1 MSKQEIYKTVLK
13 DLVKCPMF
21 LGNYDAKNGSKQFMY
36 GILTVMEFIAY
47 NCGEETYD
55 EFEKIFLENLQ
66 KSVDKAQSR

>member
-36 GILTVMEFIAY
+36 GISTVMEFIAY
-47 NCGEETYD
+47 NCGEEIYD
-55 EFEKIFLENLQ
+55 EFEKTFFENLQ
-66 KSVDKAQSR
+66 KSVDKVQNE